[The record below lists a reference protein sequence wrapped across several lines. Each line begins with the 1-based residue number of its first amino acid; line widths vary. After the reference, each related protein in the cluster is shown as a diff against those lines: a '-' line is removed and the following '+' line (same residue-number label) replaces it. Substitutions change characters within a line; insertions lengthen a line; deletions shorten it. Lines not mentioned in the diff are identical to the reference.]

1 MSDRLQAG
9 HHPRKGISA
18 TCRLAVRQPFT
29 LHRPYGMTSPRVT
42 STLSFQ
48 HRCRLRVFHEGHG
61 PFGRPLPF
69 PLMCVL
75 HPPGISRATCAVPGP
90 EVEFVMCPLFRRRG
104 RTVLADPSFTPIPKP
119 FRAVR

>member
-48 HRCRLRVFHEGHG
+48 HRCGSAFSMKAMV
-61 PFGRPLPF
+61 PLGA
-69 PLMCVL
+69 L
-75 HPPGISRATCAVPGP
+75 S
-90 EVEFVMCPLFRRRG
+90 
-104 RTVLADPSFTPIPKP
+104 P
-119 FRAVR
+119 FR